1 MFLLILVTMYLIIC
15 NVFQISVIQDIQ
27 VLRTVENPGNQRVAD

>member
-27 VLRTVENPGNQRVAD
+27 SYGQLKTLGTSA